1 MNNTFDWTRFKKL
14 VAMDF
19 RGMWPRFGM
28 SMLIITLIPAA
39 IWIFCTVLNLIPD
52 VNIEI
57 PALARW
63 AFLLI
68 LGFICVIMAPSRMY
82 KTCNLPK
89 DGIYYAMLP
98 ASHLEKYL
106 SQVLYCVIV
115 CPLLCL
121 LAGVVA
127 DIFLTALQFGAY
139 HEWLWKPLGHLSD
152 IGPDLASISEEDLE
166 AFELIKFSF
175 AGFVIAAILT
185 YLFYCASFLFTNTIF
200 KSHKVLKTILAYII
214 ISFVFSSITNGVIF
228 GIFFSNLDNLANMD
242 VTKTDFKTFYRTLL
256 IVSNI
261 VNALIVAGL
270 FVWTYFRL
278 KRIKY

>member
-28 SMLIITLIPAA
+28 SMLIITLIPSA
-39 IWIFCTVLNLIPD
+39 IWILCTVLNLIPNVD
-52 VNIEI
+52 MAI
-57 PALARW
+57 PAVARW
-63 AFLLI
+63 IMLFCFVGL
-68 LGFICVIMAPSRMY
+68 CSIMAPSGMF

-106 SQVLYCVIV
+106 SQFLYCVIV

-121 LAGVVA
+121 FAGVVV
-127 DIFLTALQFGAY
+127 DIFLTLLQFGAY
-139 HEWLWKPLGHLSD
+139 HEWLWEPLGHLGE

-166 AFELIKFSF
+166 AYQLIKFSF
-175 AGFVIAAILT
+175 SAFVISIILT
-185 YLFYCASFLFTNTIF
+185 YLFYCASFMFTNTIF
-200 KSHKVLKTILAYII
+200 KSHKVLKTILAFIV
-214 ISFVFSSITNGVIF
+214 ISFVLSFIINGVILL
-228 GIFFSNLDNLANMD
+228 IFSNLDSVNNIEGPD
-242 VTKTDFKTFYRTLL
+242 ISTFYRTMM
-256 IVSNI
+256 IVGNI
-261 VNALIVAGL
+261 VNVLIVAGL

-278 KRIKY
+278 KRMKY